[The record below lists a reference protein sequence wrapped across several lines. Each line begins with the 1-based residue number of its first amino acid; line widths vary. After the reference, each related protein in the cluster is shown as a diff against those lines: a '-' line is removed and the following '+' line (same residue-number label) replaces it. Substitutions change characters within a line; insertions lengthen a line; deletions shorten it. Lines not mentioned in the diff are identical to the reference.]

1 MTLGDKLRNLR
12 LKDRKTL
19 KEQSLLFGVSMN
31 SIYRWESDL
40 TVPRKH
46 ILMSM
51 ADYYSV
57 TYEWLLAENT
67 AASLVS
73 DVEMR
78 LLSMFRKLS
87 DPGRY
92 KVLGYVERVCI
103 EDYTNFGLSFVA
115 EK

>member
-19 KEQSLLFGVSMN
+19 KEQSLIFGVSMN
-31 SIYRWESDL
+31 SIYRWECNQA
-40 TVPRKH
+40 VPRKP
-46 ILMSM
+46 ILVNM
-51 ADYYSV
+51 ADYYLV
-57 TYEWLLAENT
+57 TYDWLISENT

-78 LLSMFRKLS
+78 LLGMFRKLS

-103 EDYTNFGLSFVA
+103 EDYTNFGLSYVA